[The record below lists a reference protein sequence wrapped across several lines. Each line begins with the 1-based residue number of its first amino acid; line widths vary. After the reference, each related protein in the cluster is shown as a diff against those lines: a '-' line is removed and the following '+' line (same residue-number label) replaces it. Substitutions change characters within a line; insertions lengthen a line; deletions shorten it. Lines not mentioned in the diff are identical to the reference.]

1 MRAGKAIGRAVGA
14 AQLGCLVLAMVVTL
28 IPADPSRLLVLAGRV
43 VRPAQVGAALVAAAF
58 VMAVLAPVV
67 APALLQPEP
76 PVPSP
81 AMAAGAAEAEQ
92 QAPSAFLPQQR
103 GAGRHR
109 RWTTTARRIGRA
121 AVATAAVLC
130 VAWAALGDAAS
141 RYLVLGPA
149 SPSGC
154 RVVVDQRSFL
164 LLGSGVV
171 HVLRPGEHLTHPV
184 GGYVTDDG
192 YRPFDFGTYRL
203 TWSGETATLELWG
216 DPNMPVSPAHQRLPC
231 S

>member
-1 MRAGKAIGRAVGA
+1 VGA
-14 AQLGCLVLAMVVTL
+14 AQLGCLVLAMVVVL

-43 VRPAQVGAALVAAAF
+43 VRPAPVGAALVAAAF
-58 VMAVLAPVV
+58 VMAILALVLAPVV
-67 APALLQPEP
+67 PQPEP

-81 AMAAGAAEAEQ
+81 SPSPAAMPAGAAEPEQ
-92 QAPSAFLPQQR
+92 RAPSAFLPQQ
-103 GAGRHR
+103 GGTGRRR
-109 RWTTTARRIGRA
+109 RWTTAATRTGRA
-121 AVATAAVLC
+121 AVATTAVLC
-130 VAWAALGDAAS
+130 VAWAALGDANS

-184 GGYVTDDG
+184 GGYVADDG

-216 DPNMPVSPAHQRLPC
+216 DPDMPVSPAHQRLLC